1 MLTQK
6 YKLKMKDQKFKS
18 GTYKKFLNIFKTNV
32 TLLTFSKMFTRMKEY
47 IVYTPSELTIVAN
60 S

>member
-1 MLTQK
+1 
-6 YKLKMKDQKFKS
+6 MKDQKFKS

-32 TLLTFSKMFTRMKEY
+32 TLLTFSKMFTPMKEY

>member
-1 MLTQK
+1 
-6 YKLKMKDQKFKS
+6 MKDQKFKS